1 MKKRVLSCIVCICMM
16 LCCLNAVV
24 FAKNSESI
32 VILYENDVHCA
43 VEGYSKLAA
52 MKNELKSEYDY
63 VCVVSSGDFV
73 QGGTLGA
80 VSKGEYIVGLMNL
93 VGYDAIA
100 LGNHEFD
107 YTISRLSELFELS
120 ETKYISSNFAKI
132 GEKKTYFEPYTIVS
146 YGDVDIAYIGIIT
159 PETITSARPSQFKNE
174 SGEIIY
180 TFNESRLHEV
190 VQENIDEAT
199 KAGADYVIAL
209 SHVGYDESGKLND
222 ITDIIENTDGLDV
235 VLDAH
240 SHSVIEEKII
250 KDKSGDDVLLTST
263 GTGFEHIGK
272 LTITNG
278 EFNTELIKTET
289 YTKTDADVDAYIAE
303 INESYAELGNR
314 KIGESKVELIT
325 HNEEGVRLVRTAET
339 NLGNLCSDA
348 LFSVTNADVS
358 YVNGG
363 GLRAPIKSGDMT
375 FNDIYSV
382 FPFNNRIVTAE
393 ITGQVLLDMLEMSMI
408 SYPQED
414 GAFPH
419 MSGITFSVNKSI
431 PSSIKV
437 DENGFFT
444 KVDGDYRVYDVK
456 VLDKESGNYKALDLD
471 RKYILAAADYYI
483 LNFGSGM
490 SMFKDAK
497 VVESEGMLDV
507 EVLERYITD
516 NLNGIVGEEYK
527 DIDRRITFT
536 DGKTKNS
543 SDAFSALVDDSEYAE
558 AAKFVTQSG
567 IMSGV
572 SETEFAP
579 ELAATR
585 AMAVTVLW
593 RLEGCPVV
601 NYAINFKDVEK
612 ENWYTEAVRWAAS
625 EGIVNGYSSDIF
637 APHDRITREQLAV
650 VMWRY
655 AKSEN
660 IDVSIGENTNIL
672 SYEDV
677 FTVSDYA
684 VPAFQWTCGSGIMS
698 GNTISTLAPNE
709 SVSRIYFASVLHR
722 YSQNIKN

>member
-1 MKKRVLSCIVCICMM
+1 MKKRLLSCIVCLCMM
-16 LCCLNAVV
+16 LCSLNAAT
-24 FAKNSESI
+24 FAKDSETI

-52 MKNELKSEYDY
+52 MKNELKSEYEY
-63 VCVVSSGDFV
+63 VGVVSSGDFV

-80 VSKGEYIVGLMNL
+80 VSKGEYIVELMNL

-100 LGNHEFD
+100 PGNHEFD
-107 YTISRLSELFELS
+107 YTISRLTELYELS
-120 ETKYISSNFAKI
+120 ETKYISCNFAKI
-132 GEKKTYFEPYTIVS
+132 GEEKTYFEPYTIVS

-159 PETITSARPSQFKNE
+159 PETITSARPSQFRNE
-174 SGEIIY
+174 NGEIIY
-180 TFNESRLHEV
+180 TFNESRLYEL
-190 VQENIDEAT
+190 VQESIDEAT
-199 KAGADYVIAL
+199 EDGADYVIAL
-209 SHVGYDESGKLND
+209 SHIGYDESGELND
-222 ITDIIENTDGLDV
+222 VTDVIENTDGLDV

-240 SHSVIEEKII
+240 SHSVIEEKIV
-250 KDKSGDDVLLTST
+250 KDKSGDDVLLSST
-263 GTGFEHIGK
+263 GTGFENIGK
-272 LTITNG
+272 LTIANG
-278 EFNTELIKTET
+278 EFDTELVKTET

-325 HNEEGVRLVRTAET
+325 HNEEGTRLVRTAET

-348 LFSVTNADVS
+348 LFFVTNADVS

-456 VLDKESGNYKALDLD
+456 VLDKESGNYKALELD
-471 RKYILAAADYYI
+471 KKYILAAADYYI

-516 NLNGIVGEEYK
+516 NLNGVIGEEYK
-527 DIDRRITFT
+527 DVVNRITFT
-536 DGKTKNS
+536 DGYENADNEDKAVTRAEAIVALWNMEGSPIVNFAMKF
-543 SDAFSALVDDSEYAE
+543 DDISAEMPYAE
-558 AAKFVTQSG
+558 A
-567 IMSGV
+567 I
-572 SETEFAP
+572 
-579 ELAATR
+579 
-585 AMAVTVLW
+585 
-593 RLEGCPVV
+593 
-601 NYAINFKDVEK
+601 
-612 ENWYTEAVRWAAS
+612 RWAAAVK
-625 EGIVNGYSSDIF
+625 IVNGCSESSF
-637 APHDRITREQLAV
+637 APGDALTREQLAAIL
-650 VMWRY
+650 WRY

-684 VPAFQWTCGSGIMS
+684 IPAFQWTCGSGIMS
-698 GNTISTLAPNE
+698 GNTISTLAPKNAVNE
-709 SVSRIYFASVLHR
+709 SQLEEVLFR
-722 YSQNIKN
+722 YSENVKS

>member
-1 MKKRVLSCIVCICMM
+1 MKKRLLSCIVCICMV
-16 LCCLNAVV
+16 LCSLNAVV
-24 FAKNSESI
+24 FAKDSETI

-52 MKNELKSEYDY
+52 MKNELKSEYEY
-63 VCVVSSGDFV
+63 VGVVSSGDFV

-80 VSKGEYIVGLMNL
+80 VSKGEYIVELMNL

-100 LGNHEFD
+100 PGNHEFD
-107 YTISRLSELFELS
+107 YTISRLTELYELS
-120 ETKYISSNFAKI
+120 ETKYISCNFAKI
-132 GEKKTYFEPYTIVS
+132 GEEKTYFEPYTIVS

-159 PETITSARPSQFKNE
+159 PETITSARPSQFRNE
-174 SGEIIY
+174 NGEIIY
-180 TFNESRLHEV
+180 TFNESRLYEL
-190 VQENIDEAT
+190 VQESIDEAT
-199 KAGADYVIAL
+199 EDGADYVIAL
-209 SHVGYDESGKLND
+209 SHIGYDESGELND
-222 ITDIIENTDGLDV
+222 VTDVIENTDGLDV

-240 SHSVIEEKII
+240 SHSVIEEKIV
-250 KDKSGDDVLLTST
+250 KDKSGDDVLLSST
-263 GTGFEHIGK
+263 GTGFENIGK
-272 LTITNG
+272 LTIANG
-278 EFNTELIKTET
+278 EFDTELVKTET

-325 HNEEGVRLVRTAET
+325 HNEEGTRLVRTAET

-348 LFSVTNADVS
+348 LFFVTNADVS

-456 VLDKESGNYKALDLD
+456 VLDKESGNYKALELD
-471 RKYILAAADYYI
+471 KKYILAAADYYI

-516 NLNGIVGEEYK
+516 NLNGVIGEEYK
-527 DIDRRITFT
+527 NVVNRITFT
-536 DGKTKNS
+536 DGYENADNEDKAVTRAEAIVALWNMEGS
-543 SDAFSALVDDSEYAE
+543 PASDFAMKFDDVSAETPYAE
-558 AAKFVTQSG
+558 A
-567 IMSGV
+567 I
-572 SETEFAP
+572 
-579 ELAATR
+579 
-585 AMAVTVLW
+585 
-593 RLEGCPVV
+593 
-601 NYAINFKDVEK
+601 
-612 ENWYTEAVRWAAS
+612 RWAAAVK
-625 EGIVNGYSSDIF
+625 IVNGCSESSF
-637 APHDRITREQLAV
+637 APDDVLTREQLAAIL
-650 VMWRY
+650 WRY

-684 VPAFQWTCGSGIMS
+684 IPAFQWTCGSGIMS
-698 GNTISTLAPNE
+698 GNTISTLAPKNAVNE
-709 SVSRIYFASVLHR
+709 SQLEEALFR
-722 YSQNIKN
+722 YSENVKS